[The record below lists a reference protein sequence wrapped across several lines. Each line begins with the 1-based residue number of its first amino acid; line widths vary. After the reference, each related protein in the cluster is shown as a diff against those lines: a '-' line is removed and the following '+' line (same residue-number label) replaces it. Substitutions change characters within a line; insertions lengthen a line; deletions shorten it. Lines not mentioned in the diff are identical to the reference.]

1 MEYYIDRI
9 QRSSIIE
16 EFQEL
21 FVNRKDKDGRT
32 PLVIALKKGNT
43 DNAKILIKH
52 GADVNVL

>member
-9 QRSSIIE
+9 QRSSIE
-16 EFQEL
+16 ECQEL
-21 FVNRKDKDGRT
+21 FVNREDKDGRT
-32 PLVIALKKGNT
+32 PLVIALEKGNT